1 MYQALQLIRLTDR
14 WLNFCA
20 TRMNNLN
27 GQHLLSSAI
36 NKKGK
41 HGKGSMEVHR
51 EKCSAWYMRKICKL
65 EYQFADT
72 KLSWF
77 ME

>member
-1 MYQALQLIRLTDR
+1 MIYQALQLVRLTDR

-20 TRMNNLN
+20 TRMSHLN

-41 HGKGSMEVHR
+41 TWKEQYGSTQGEVQCMVH
-51 EKCSAWYMRKICKL
+51 EKNIKITVSVC
-65 EYQFADT
+65 
-72 KLSWF
+72 
-77 ME
+77 